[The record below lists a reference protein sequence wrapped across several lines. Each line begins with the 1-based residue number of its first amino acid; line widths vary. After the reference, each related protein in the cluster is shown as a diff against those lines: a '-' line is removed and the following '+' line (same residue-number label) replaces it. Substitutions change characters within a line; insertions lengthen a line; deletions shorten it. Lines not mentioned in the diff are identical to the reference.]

1 MRCVAWLLPF
11 QHEASASGVAGWG
24 FAGSTECSLLTLLSV
39 VPSEQ
44 AALVHVDQLLFPGSN
59 SRSSLQSIYWLSYI
73 YFLTAL
79 KTVSSLADPS
89 DCLYVAD
96 LLWGDT
102 SGALTRKT
110 TGLVSSR
117 PTIWCQLMGF
127 LIWHHPNAEEWEEIT
142 PPTSKRVWGERE
154 SR

>member
-1 MRCVAWLLPF
+1 MYGHCVAWLLPF
-11 QHEASASGVAGWG
+11 QHEGSASGVAGWG
-24 FAGSTECSLLTLLSV
+24 FAGSTKCSLLTLLSV

-73 YFLTAL
+73 YCLTAL
-79 KTVSSLADPS
+79 QTASSLPDPS

-96 LLWGDT
+96 LLRGDT
-102 SGALTRKT
+102 NGALARKT

-117 PTIWCQLMGF
+117 PTIWCHLMGF
-127 LIWHHPNAEEWEEIT
+127 LI
-142 PPTSKRVWGERE
+142 
-154 SR
+154 

>member
-11 QHEASASGVAGWG
+11 QHEGIASGVAGWG

-59 SRSSLQSIYWLSYI
+59 SRSSLQSIYWLSYV
-73 YFLTAL
+73 YCLTAL

-89 DCLYVAD
+89 DCPYVRSWSPLGWHKRCFSKED
-96 LLWGDT
+96 
-102 SGALTRKT
+102 SGLGKQPFHH
-110 TGLVSSR
+110 LVSAY
-117 PTIWCQLMGF
+117 GV
-127 LIWHHPNAEEWEEIT
+127 PNL
-142 PPTSKRVWGERE
+142 TSPQCRRMRE
-154 SR
+154 DHTSHI